1 MGYSSKDALISSR
14 FIVNLH

>member
-1 MGYSSKDALISSR
+1 MGYSSKHALISSC